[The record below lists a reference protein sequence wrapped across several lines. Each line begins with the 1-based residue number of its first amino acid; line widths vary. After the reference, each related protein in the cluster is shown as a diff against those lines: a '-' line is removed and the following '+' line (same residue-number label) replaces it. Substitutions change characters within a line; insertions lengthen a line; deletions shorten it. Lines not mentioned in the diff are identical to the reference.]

1 MYGDFPDEQR
11 AHDLALQACLINH
24 ILSKKP
30 IENDFEFAIEYRD
43 HLREV
48 RRGIEEGQS
57 DLGE

>member
-1 MYGDFPDEQR
+1 MYGDIPDEQR

-43 HLREV
+43 HL
-48 RRGIEEGQS
+48 
-57 DLGE
+57 GE